1 MKKKTPCERI
11 KEAEK
16 MCKEKITKSFDEC
29 LNEVKDHVKDCLETL
44 QKQIRYDRA
53 PISFVIE
60 EVDLNNI
67 LIGKED
73 GKKIIYRSENKT
85 KKKLSDKK
93 DECFFIQFTK
103 DGFVIVVGAGYDFG
117 IIEYDKQL
125 DIQQLNDKPLN
136 VQILKTVN
144 KRCSSRAILVFV
156 KGLRPVDKH
165 KYVGP
170 ETKKQNILHC
180 RNGLEMYIG
189 EYLLKT
195 GVPILNKYSHVNY
208 TYSSKTGKQILN
220 KVNEVFK

>member
-1 MKKKTPCERI
+1 MKKKTSCERI
-11 KEAEK
+11 QEAKE

-29 LNEVKDHVKDCLETL
+29 FNEVEKHVKDCLEPL
-44 QKQIRYDRA
+44 QNQTGYDGV

-60 EVDLNNI
+60 AVDLNNI
-67 LIGKED
+67 FIGDED
-73 GKKIIYRSENKT
+73 RKKIIYQTENGT
-85 KKKLSDKK
+85 KKKVSDKNE
-93 DECFFIQFTK
+93 ECFFIQFTE

-117 IIEYDKQL
+117 IIENYEQL
-125 DIQQLNDKPLN
+125 DYMQLNDKPLN
-136 VQILKTVN
+136 VQILNKVN
-144 KRCSSRAILVFV
+144 KRCSIRAILVFA

-189 EYLLKT
+189 ECLLKI
-195 GVPILNKYSHVNY
+195 GVPILNKYSHLNY

-220 KVNEVFK
+220 KVNEAFK